1 MYTAH
6 KIDCIFRDQKIKPCF
21 GVQRIA
27 DEFVSQMDKIV
38 QSKVN
43 DTQGEKQND
52 VPQSDR
58 AEPSQPNDLCMF
70 GIFGQWGR
78 GKTYLWTQIKSVI
91 TDPNSNKEDQPI
103 HYDIVEF
110 NAWKYQDTPALWAY
124 LYETIFNNGNCW
136 VRFYNRVYQIKTH
149 TSLCLYI
156 TLLLCLCAVVAFVIL
171 LFFDLSF
178 LGKTIAGAAGIASI
192 IAIIRDVFA
201 IIEQIHIFN
210 TNIQTHCGYRA
221 TLGVQNEL
229 EKDLEKLLCI
239 WVCERRISRQRILL
253 YIDDIDRCEEDKMI
267 SILDSLR
274 TILENPEIQKRLVV
288 VCSIDKDR
296 ISAAIQRK
304 YSSYKC
310 DQMAHEYIQRN
321 VITEQLDKLFI
332 FSVGLPKLDTT
343 QQQRFVD
350 CLYQDM
356 PLEQDALPYSTA
368 RREGSLY
375 VFHGQPQEKSID
387 ENIITDWLKGFVNNE
402 KNSCITPRKLRII
415 YYRMLF
421 ANNLMADKNE
431 VGFTEQFA
439 KNIFDHSIH
448 RKIDDTMINKCLS
461 DVLEMVVPY

>member
-1 MYTAH
+1 MDPTEKNNILYTAH
-6 KIDCIFRDQKIKPCF
+6 EIDYAFRDQDTKPCF

-27 DEFVSQMDKIV
+27 SCFLSQIDNIA
-38 QSKVN
+38 QSQAN
-43 DTQGEKQND
+43 N
-52 VPQSDR
+52 
-58 AEPSQPNDLCMF
+58 LCMF

-78 GKTYLWTQIKSVI
+78 GKTYLWHQMREIIAKRNC
-91 TDPNSNKEDQPI
+91 DKNDQHI

-124 LYETIFNNGNCW
+124 LYETMCNAMPRMQYMCYVCKLW
-136 VRFYNRVYQIKTH
+136 KTWQR
-149 TSLCLYI
+149 
-156 TLLLCLCAVVAFVIL
+156 LLLIVAIVCLVLGSTYALLGGSKALISTWVA
-171 LFFDLSF
+171 
-178 LGKTIAGAAGIASI
+178 IASL
-192 IAIIRDVFA
+192 F
-201 IIEQIHIFN
+201 IEQIIDIYKRGKEIVPCN
-210 TNIQTHCGYRA
+210 MWEGEYQN
-221 TLGVQNEL
+221 TLGIQNKL
-229 EKDLEKLLCI
+229 EKDLEKLLCT
-239 WVCERRISRQRILL
+239 WVCKHRINRHRILL
-253 YIDDIDRCEEDKMI
+253 YVDDIDRCDEDKMI

-310 DQMAHEYIQRN
+310 DQLTNEYIQRN

-356 PLEQDALPYSTA
+356 PLEQDTLPYSTA
-368 RREGSLY
+368 RRDASLSA
-375 VFHGQPQEKSID
+375 FHGQPQKKFID
-387 ENIITDWLKGFVNNE
+387 ENTLTDWLKRFVDNE
-402 KNSCITPRKLRII
+402 KNSSITPRKLRII

-421 ANNLMADKNE
+421 ANNLLADKNE
-431 VGFTEQFA
+431 VYFTEQFA

-448 RKIDDTMINKCLS
+448 RKIDDTMIDKCLS

>member
-1 MYTAH
+1 MDPTEKNNILYTAH
-6 KIDCIFRDQKIKPCF
+6 EIDYAFRDQDTKPCF

-27 DEFVSQMDKIV
+27 SCFLSQIDNIA
-38 QSKVN
+38 QSQAN
-43 DTQGEKQND
+43 N
-52 VPQSDR
+52 
-58 AEPSQPNDLCMF
+58 LCMF

-78 GKTYLWTQIKSVI
+78 GKTYLWHQMREIIAKRNC
-91 TDPNSNKEDQPI
+91 DKNDQHI
-103 HYDIVEF
+103 YYDIVEF

-124 LYETIFNNGNCW
+124 LYETIYNKGNCW
-136 VRFYNRVYQIKTH
+136 IRFCNRVYQIKTQ

-156 TLLLCLCAVVAFVIL
+156 TLFLCLCAVVAFVVL
-171 LFFDLSF
+171 LFCDLSSIE
-178 LGKTIAGAAGIASI
+178 KAIAGAAGIVSI
-192 IAIIRDVFA
+192 IAIIRDIFA
-201 IIEQIHIFN
+201 IIEQIHIFY
-210 TNIQTHCGYRA
+210 TNIQTHCGYGT

-229 EKDLEKLLCI
+229 EKDLEKLLCT
-239 WVCERRISRQRILL
+239 WVCKRRINRHRILL
-253 YIDDIDRCEEDKMI
+253 YVDDIDRCEEDKMI

-310 DQMAHEYIQRN
+310 DQLTNEYIQRN
-321 VITEQLDKLFI
+321 MITEQLDKLFI

-356 PLEQDALPYSTA
+356 PLEQDTLPYSTA
-368 RREGSLY
+368 RRDGSLSA
-375 VFHGQPQEKSID
+375 FHGQPQEKFID
-387 ENIITDWLKGFVNNE
+387 ENTLTDWLKRFVDNE
-402 KNSCITPRKLRII
+402 KNSSITPRKLRII

-421 ANNLMADKNE
+421 ANNLLADKNE
-431 VGFTEQFA
+431 VYFTEQFA

-448 RKIDDTMINKCLS
+448 RKIDDTMIDKCLS